1 MQFITVFL
9 KDLIIMPKHK
19 NTCNKAWFKIQNLRA
34 SSKTVKQ
41 WNLQIWRW
49 SETNCCPKTAADATR
64 RRIDN
69 RR

>member
-34 SSKTVKQ
+34 SSKTAKQ
-41 WNLQIWRW
+41 
-49 SETNCCPKTAADATR
+49 
-64 RRIDN
+64 
-69 RR
+69 